1 MRQNTLDQIRQ
12 AVEIVTRKDLSG
24 FGADDA
30 LDLDS
35 INRIA
40 LLVEIENRFRLEMDT
55 ADVLP
60 ESFAT
65 LASLTSLLE
74 SLGE

>member
-1 MRQNTLDQIRQ
+1 MHQNTLEQVRQ

-24 FGADDA
+24 FGVNDA

-40 LLVEIENRFRLEMDT
+40 LLVEIENRFRVEMDT
-55 ADVLP
+55 ADVPP

-65 LASLTSLLE
+65 LTSLATLLE